1 MSSSYFRYLG
11 NFNLHVRL
19 KNKQTNKLS
28 KQFAYK
34 LAKLQDKQI
43 QKETHNIVP
52 NSLESLWQKAQWAL
66 PFAPI
71 SCLLEH
77 YFLIRVFPSW
87 LCSHPLNMYLKHE
100 ELKRGDMSSN
110 GFGG

>member
-1 MSSSYFRYLG
+1 MVLHTQKYTPALSVSSSYFRYLG
-11 NFNLHVRL
+11 TFNLHVRL
-19 KNKQTNKLS
+19 KNKQINKLS

-66 PFAPI
+66 SLAPI

-77 YFLIRVFPSW
+77 YFSNPRVSQLALQPSVK
-87 LCSHPLNMYLKHE
+87 YVFKT
-100 ELKRGDMSSN
+100 
-110 GFGG
+110 